1 MLVIFRRYHRD
12 TYSNLITTVD
22 GNGLGSLDAGYVAL
36 HRLGGDINDG
46 VVVGRRVNV
55 STSNISETLGLSV
68 DRNAVN
74 SGVGASSTSKSESED
89 GGLHFEIEL

>member
-1 MLVIFRRYHRD
+1 VGWVDDVVASVSVVVVPFN
-12 TYSNLITTVD
+12 SNLITTVD
-22 GNGLGSLDAGYVAL
+22 GNGLGSLDAGYIAL

-89 GGLHFEIEL
+89 